1 MKKSICVFGC
11 GYVGLPLLVALD
23 KENNVFGFD
32 TNKKRIE
39 QLRENIDATKEVD
52 SDCLKKSEIKFISNT
67 DEIKH
72 CSVFIITVPTPITLN
87 LEPDYN
93 FLRKA
98 SLDIGKIL
106 KKDDLVIFES
116 TVDPKATY
124 RECLPILEA
133 TSGLKLNE
141 DFGIGY
147 SPERTVPGQTNRK
160 LKNTVKVF
168 AGSNDQYAQKVKEIY
183 SSIPNLKL
191 HKASSIEIAEASKII
206 ENIQR
211 DVNIALMNELE
222 KVFFDMGI
230 NFKEALDASMTKWNF
245 APFFPGLV
253 GGHCISIDP
262 YYLIN
267 QMSPAH
273 KKNSIINKA
282 RNFNEQYVKDL
293 GKRFKRSVKDSKN
306 KKILYLGVTFKPD
319 CPDFRNSKAI
329 TFIKQTSIYF
339 KSFDIFDPFADKE
352 MLFKEEHIILLSKQW
367 TDIDFNEYDLIC
379 VVVNHKLFQNIT
391 TTIPIQRLF

>member
-1 MKKSICVFGC
+1 
-11 GYVGLPLLVALD
+11 
-23 KENNVFGFD
+23 
-32 TNKKRIE
+32 
-39 QLRENIDATKEVD
+39 
-52 SDCLKKSEIKFISNT
+52 
-67 DEIKH
+67 
-72 CSVFIITVPTPITLN
+72 
-87 LEPDYN
+87 
-93 FLRKA
+93 
-98 SLDIGKIL
+98 
-106 KKDDLVIFES
+106 
-116 TVDPKATY
+116 
-124 RECLPILEA
+124 
-133 TSGLKLNE
+133 
-141 DFGIGY
+141 
-147 SPERTVPGQTNRK
+147 
-160 LKNTVKVF
+160 
-168 AGSNDQYAQKVKEIY
+168 
-183 SSIPNLKL
+183 
-191 HKASSIEIAEASKII
+191 
-206 ENIQR
+206 
-211 DVNIALMNELE
+211 MNELE